1 MRGTDGVSERKRK
14 KEQKRERKKR
24 VRERRRAIEAVKI
37 DRDS

>member
-14 KEQKRERKKR
+14 KEQKREQKKR
-24 VRERRRAIEAVKI
+24 VRVRRRAIEAVKI

>member
-14 KEQKRERKKR
+14 KEQKREQKKR